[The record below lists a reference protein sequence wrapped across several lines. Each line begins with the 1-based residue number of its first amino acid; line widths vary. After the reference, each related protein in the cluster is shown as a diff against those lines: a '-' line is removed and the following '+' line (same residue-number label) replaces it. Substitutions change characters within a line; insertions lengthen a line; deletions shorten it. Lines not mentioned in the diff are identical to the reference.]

1 MLVRNRLHQSC
12 ILCPMSGRR
21 QAPKRAIITINKI
34 GSWGSVRYEHQ
45 LECGHSELLLRA
57 SSAKRI
63 ACSVCL
69 SFKTSNQQIKNSDG
83 REAELAN
90 APAIPSKYF
99 DARLDFDDSIS
110 EDEILVRRVA
120 AEIAALLGIPVDAV
134 SVNTDAASGRLTIT
148 SAYIFLSAKDIARLT
163 NVRG

>member
-1 MLVRNRLHQSC
+1 
-12 ILCPMSGRR
+12 
-21 QAPKRAIITINKI
+21 
-34 GSWGSVRYEHQ
+34 
-45 LECGHSELLLRA
+45 LLRA